1 MMQMTVYL
9 PDRADDREATS
20 KDSKGFDDTASSCTF
35 GVHLLSDTL
44 PPNMARLS
52 REEKW
57 DVVSLSMRG
66 WAQE

>member
-1 MMQMTVYL
+1 MQTTVYL

-20 KDSKGFDDTASSCTF
+20 NDGNAFDDTASSCTF

-44 PPNMARLS
+44 PPNMAQLS

-66 WAQE
+66 WAPE